1 MTARHDVQ
9 AGLPPANATAPMP
22 PPDALDADTVAAQLG
37 AAYGAAYGAIDAG
50 ERARHPD
57 LISGIRQPGDI
68 AGESRALS
76 GGAHVVTVAAADV
89 PGALSLIAGA
99 LTAHGFDIETGDLF
113 MVRRPVAQHAA
124 PRGGRFG
131 PPARRPGAP
140 PTRPMQAR
148 GPSAPAQLLLDRFVV
163 RGTNGADP
171 WDAIRADLGR
181 AFALLAAGDAEA
193 AQTLIIEGIA
203 DTLPRGAA
211 PARAMAPV
219 AIEIDTA
226 SDPEATL
233 LTIAGVDERGFLFEF
248 ANALA
253 MLQVSIRRAEVRT
266 EGSAS
271 HDTFWVTTRDGSKLE
286 DPARLEELRVVAV
299 LIRQFTQL
307 LPLAPDPGQA
317 LRQFGA
323 LVRSMLAFHERREA
337 IATLADERVLETLA
351 AALGVSRYLWEDFL
365 RFQYENLFPVLTDR
379 PALDARKSVDQLHEE
394 LRDASP
400 EGGPPDVRTLNAFKD
415 RELFRI
421 DLRHISGRTGFVD
434 FSHELSDL
442 AEVVVGE
449 AAALTDRALRE
460 RHGAPRLT
468 SGAPCRWSIA
478 ALGKFGG
485 RELGFASDLELL
497 TVYEGPGMT
506 DGAEAIPNAA
516 WFEAFVRGVRD
527 AIQAPREGIFELDL
541 RLRPH
546 GDSGSL
552 ANSIDQC
559 RNYYSRRGEA
569 RQFERMALVR
579 LRRVAGDVG
588 LGRTLEARRDAFVYS
603 GAPLD
608 IAELLHM
615 RERQAN
621 ELVAAGERNAKY
633 GAGGLVDIEYYV
645 QTLQI
650 IAGATEPSVRAPS
663 TVDAIAALAV
673 TGHVGYDDAV
683 KLPEAYSFLRRLI
696 GALRVVRGNARDLTI
711 PPVGSREFEYLS
723 RRLFYETPEA
733 LATAIDVRMEY
744 ALSLW
749 SRLPVE

>member
-1 MTARHDVQ
+1 
-9 AGLPPANATAPMP
+9 MP
-22 PPDALDADTVAAQLG
+22 SPDALDLDGIAAQLG
-37 AAYGAAYGAIDAG
+37 ASYEAIDAG

-57 LISGIRQPGDI
+57 LIARIRQPGDLE
-68 AGESRALS
+68 GESTPLGGGKHALT
-76 GGAHVVTVAAADV
+76 VVAADV

-99 LTAHGFDIETGDLF
+99 LTAHGFDIETGDMF
-113 MVRRPVAQHAA
+113 MLRRPVAQPAA
-124 PRGGRFG
+124 QRGGRFG
-131 PPARRPGAP
+131 PPRGRPGMSAGR
-140 PTRPMQAR
+140 PTPSR
-148 GPSAPAQLLLDRFVV
+148 GPTAPTQLLLDRFVV
-163 RGTNGADP
+163 RGTSDAGP
-171 WDAIRADLGR
+171 WDVIREDLGR
-181 AFALLAAGDAEA
+181 AFALLAGGDAEA
-193 AQTLIIEGIA
+193 AQTLIIEGISR
-203 DTLPRGAA
+203 TLPRGAA
-211 PARAMAPV
+211 PARAIDPV

-226 SDPEATL
+226 SEPEATL
-233 LTIAGVDERGFLFEF
+233 LTIAGVDERGFLFQF

-286 DPARLEELRVVAV
+286 DPARLEELRVAAV

-323 LVRSMLAFHERREA
+323 LARSMLAFRERRDA
-337 IATLADERVLETLA
+337 VAALADERVLETLA

-365 RFQYENLFPVLTDR
+365 RFQHENLFPVLTDR
-379 PALDARKSVDQLHEE
+379 PALDAAKTVNELQEE
-394 LRDASP
+394 LRAA
-400 EGGPPDVRTLNAFKD
+400 GPPDVATLNAFKD

-449 AAALTDRALRE
+449 AAEQTERAVRAS
-460 RHGAPRLT
+460 HGTPRLT

-485 RELGFASDLELL
+485 REIGFASDLELL
-497 TVYEGPGMT
+497 TVYEGPGMS
-506 DGAEAIPNAA
+506 DGVEAIPNAA

-527 AIQAPREGIFELDL
+527 AIHAPREGIFELDL

-546 GDSGSL
+546 GDGGSL

-559 RNYYSRRGEA
+559 RAYYATRGDA

-588 LGRTLEARRDAFVYS
+588 LGRTLEALRDAFVYS

-621 ELVAAGERNAKY
+621 ELVAAGVRNAKHSS
-633 GAGGLVDIEYYV
+633 GGLVDIEYYV

-650 IAGATEPSVRAPS
+650 LAGATEPSVRTPN
-663 TVDAIAALAV
+663 TVDAIAALAE
-673 TGHVGYDDAV
+673 TGHISYDDAV

-711 PPVGSREFEYLS
+711 PPVGSQEFEWLS
-723 RRLFYETPEA
+723 RRLFYETPDA

-744 ALSLW
+744 ASSLW

>member
-1 MTARHDVQ
+1 
-9 AGLPPANATAPMP
+9 
-22 PPDALDADTVAAQLG
+22 
-37 AAYGAAYGAIDAG
+37 
-50 ERARHPD
+50 
-57 LISGIRQPGDI
+57 
-68 AGESRALS
+68 
-76 GGAHVVTVAAADV
+76 
-89 PGALSLIAGA
+89 
-99 LTAHGFDIETGDLF
+99 
-113 MVRRPVAQHAA
+113 
-124 PRGGRFG
+124 
-131 PPARRPGAP
+131 
-140 PTRPMQAR
+140 
-148 GPSAPAQLLLDRFVV
+148 
-163 RGTNGADP
+163 
-171 WDAIRADLGR
+171 
-181 AFALLAAGDAEA
+181 
-193 AQTLIIEGIA
+193 
-203 DTLPRGAA
+203 
-211 PARAMAPV
+211 MAPV

-226 SDPEATL
+226 SDAEATL

-323 LVRSMLAFHERREA
+323 LARSMLAFRERREA
-337 IATLADERVLETLA
+337 IAALADERVLETLA

-365 RFQYENLFPVLTDR
+365 RLQHENLFPVLTDR
-379 PALDARKSVDQLHEE
+379 PTLDVGKPPDQLREE
-394 LRDASP
+394 LSAASP
-400 EGGPPDVRTLNAFKD
+400 DGGPPDIAALNAFKD

-421 DLRHISGRTGFVD
+421 DLRHISGRTDFVD

-449 AAALTDRALRE
+449 AAALTERE
-460 RHGAPRLT
+460 LWARHGAPRLT
-468 SGAPCRWSIA
+468 SGAPCRWSIG

-485 RELGFASDLELL
+485 REIGFASDLELL

-506 DGAEAIPNAA
+506 DGDEPVPNAA
-516 WFEAFVRGVRD
+516 YFEDFVRGVRD

-552 ANSIDQC
+552 ASSIDQC
-559 RNYYSRRGEA
+559 RSYYSKRGEA

-579 LRRVAGDVG
+579 LRRFAGDVG
-588 LGRTLEARRDAFVYS
+588 LGRTIEALRDAFVYS

-621 ELVAAGERNAKY
+621 ELVAAGERNAKHSS
-633 GAGGLVDIEYYV
+633 GGLVDIEYYV

-650 IAGATEPSVRAPS
+650 LAGATEPSVRAPN
-663 TVDAIAALAV
+663 TIAAIAALAV
-673 TGHVGYDDAV
+673 TGHVGYEDAA

-711 PPVGSREFEYLS
+711 PPAGSREFEYLS

-744 ALSLW
+744 ASSLW

>member
-1 MTARHDVQ
+1 MTACHDVR
-9 AGLPPANATAPMP
+9 AGLPPANAIAPMP
-22 PPDALDADTVAAQLG
+22 PADALDADALAAQLG
-37 AAYGAAYGAIDAG
+37 AAYAAVDAS
-50 ERARHPD
+50 ERAGHPD
-57 LISGIRQPGDI
+57 LIASIREPGDI
-68 AGESRALS
+68 AGESRPLA
-76 GGAHVVTVAAADV
+76 GEAHVVTVAAADV
-89 PGALSLIAGA
+89 PGALSLIAGT

-113 MVRRPVAQHAA
+113 MVRRPIAQRAV

-131 PPARRPGAP
+131 PPRGRPGLPAGRP
-140 PTRPMQAR
+140 PAR
-148 GPSAPAQLLLDRFVV
+148 GPSQPAQLLLDRFVV
-163 RGTNGADP
+163 RATASADP
-171 WDAIRADLGR
+171 WGTIRADLQR
-181 AFALLAAGDAEA
+181 AFALLAGGDAEA
-193 AQTLIIEGIA
+193 AQSLIIEGISR
-203 DTLPRGAA
+203 TLPHGGA

-226 SDPEATL
+226 SDAEATL

-323 LVRSMLAFHERREA
+323 LARSMLAFRERREA
-337 IATLADERVLETLA
+337 IAALADERVLETLA

-365 RFQYENLFPVLTDR
+365 RLQHENLFPVLTDR
-379 PALDARKSVDQLHEE
+379 PTLDVSKPPDQLREE
-394 LRDASP
+394 LSAASP
-400 EGGPPDVRTLNAFKD
+400 DGGPPDIAALNAFKD

-421 DLRHISGRTGFVD
+421 DLRHISGRTDFVD

-449 AAALTDRALRE
+449 AAALTERE
-460 RHGAPRLT
+460 LWARHGAPRLT
-468 SGAPCRWSIA
+468 SGAPCRWSIG

-485 RELGFASDLELL
+485 REIGFASDLELL

-506 DGAEAIPNAA
+506 DGDEPVPNAA
-516 WFEAFVRGVRD
+516 YFEDFVRGVRD

-552 ANSIDQC
+552 ASSIDQC
-559 RNYYSRRGEA
+559 RSYYSKRGEA

-579 LRRVAGDVG
+579 LRRFAGDVG
-588 LGRTLEARRDAFVYS
+588 LGRTIEALRDAFVYS

-621 ELVAAGERNAKY
+621 ELVAAGERNAKHSS
-633 GAGGLVDIEYYV
+633 GGLVDIEYYV

-650 IAGATEPSVRAPS
+650 LAGATEPSVRAPN

-673 TGHVGYDDAV
+673 TGHVGYEDAA

-711 PPVGSREFEYLS
+711 PPAGSREFEYLS

-744 ALSLW
+744 ASSLW

>member
-1 MTARHDVQ
+1 
-9 AGLPPANATAPMP
+9 MP
-22 PPDALDADTVAAQLG
+22 PPDALDADSIAAQLG
-37 AAYGAAYGAIDAG
+37 TAYTAIDPG
-50 ERARHPD
+50 ERARHPA
-57 LISGIRQPGDI
+57 LIAEIRQPGDI
-68 AGESRALS
+68 AGEALRLA
-76 GGAHVVTVAAADV
+76 GGAHAVTVVAADV
-89 PGALSLIAGA
+89 SGALSLIAGA

-113 MVRRPVAQHAA
+113 MVRRPVAQRTA
-124 PRGGRFG
+124 PRGGRFA
-131 PPARRPGAP
+131 PPRGRPGTPAA
-140 PTRPMQAR
+140 RPMPSR
-148 GPSAPAQLLLDRFVV
+148 GASQPAELLLDRFVV
-163 RGTNGADP
+163 RGTAAADP
-171 WDAIRADLGR
+171 WEAIRPDLQR
-181 AFALLAAGDAEA
+181 AFTLLAAGDAEG
-193 AQTLIIEGIA
+193 AQTLIIEGIGR
-203 DTLPRGAA
+203 TLPRGET
-211 PARAMAPV
+211 PARAMEPV

-226 SDPEATL
+226 SDPDATV

-266 EGSAS
+266 VDAAS
-271 HDTFWVTTRDGSKLE
+271 HDRFWVTTRDGSKLD

-323 LVRSMLAFHERREA
+323 LARSMLAFGERRDA
-337 IATLADERVLETLA
+337 IAELGDERVLETLA

-365 RFQYENLFPVLTDR
+365 RFQHENLFPVLTDR
-379 PALDARKSVDQLHEE
+379 PAMDAGKQVEQLQEE
-394 LRDASP
+394 LRAA
-400 EGGPPDVRTLNAFKD
+400 GPPDVDTLNAFKD

-449 AAALTDRALRE
+449 AAAQTERALRA
-460 RHGAPRLT
+460 RHGLPRLT
-468 SGAPCRWSIA
+468 SGAPCRWTIA

-485 RELGFASDLELL
+485 REIGFASDLELL
-497 TVYEGPGMT
+497 TVYEGQGET
-506 DGAEAIPNAA
+506 DGTEPIPNAA
-516 WFEAFVRGVRD
+516 YFEDFVRGVRD
-527 AIQAPREGIFELDL
+527 AIHAPREGIFELDL

-546 GDSGSL
+546 GDNSSL

-559 RNYYSRRGEA
+559 RAYYAVRGEA
-569 RQFERMALVR
+569 MQFERMALVR

-588 LGRTLEARRDAFVYS
+588 LGRTLEALRDAFVYS

-608 IAELLHM
+608 IPGLLHM
-615 RERQAN
+615 RERQAG
-621 ELVAAGERNAKY
+621 ELVAEGARNAKHSS
-633 GAGGLVDIEYYV
+633 GGLVDIEYFV

-650 IAGATEPSVRAPS
+650 VAGATEPSVRTPN
-663 TVDAIAALAV
+663 TLDAIAALAE
-673 TGHVGYDDAV
+673 TGHIGYDDAV

-744 ALSLW
+744 AASLW
-749 SRLPVE
+749 RQLPVE

>member
-1 MTARHDVQ
+1 MTARDDVR
-9 AGLPPANATAPMP
+9 AGLPPANAIAPMP
-22 PPDALDADTVAAQLG
+22 ALDALDADAISAQLG
-37 AAYGAAYGAIDAG
+37 AAYAAIDVG
-50 ERARHPD
+50 ERAGHPD
-57 LISGIRQPGDI
+57 LIASIREPGDI
-68 AGESRALS
+68 AGESRPLA
-76 GGAHVVTVAAADV
+76 GEAHVVTVAAADV

-113 MVRRPVAQHAA
+113 MVRRPIAQRAV

-131 PPARRPGAP
+131 PPRGRPGLPAGRP
-140 PTRPMQAR
+140 PAR
-148 GPSAPAQLLLDRFVV
+148 GPSQPAQLLLDRFVV
-163 RGTNGADP
+163 RATASADP
-171 WDAIRADLGR
+171 WGTIRADLQR
-181 AFALLAAGDAEA
+181 AFALLAGGDAEA
-193 AQTLIIEGIA
+193 AQTLIIEGISR
-203 DTLPRGAA
+203 TLPHGGA

-226 SDPEATL
+226 SDAEATL

-323 LVRSMLAFHERREA
+323 LARSMLAFRERREA
-337 IATLADERVLETLA
+337 IAALADERVLETLA

-365 RFQYENLFPVLTDR
+365 RLQHENLFPVLTDR
-379 PALDARKSVDQLHEE
+379 PTLDVRKPPDQLREE
-394 LRDASP
+394 LSAASRD
-400 EGGPPDVRTLNAFKD
+400 GGPPDIAALNAFKD

-421 DLRHISGRTGFVD
+421 DLRHISGRTDFVD

-449 AAALTDRALRE
+449 AAALTERE
-460 RHGAPRLT
+460 LWARHGAPRLT
-468 SGAPCRWSIA
+468 SGAPCRWSIG

-485 RELGFASDLELL
+485 REIGFASDLELL

-506 DGAEAIPNAA
+506 DGDEPVPNASY
-516 WFEAFVRGVRD
+516 FEDFVRGVRD

-552 ANSIDQC
+552 ASSIDQC
-559 RNYYSRRGEA
+559 RSYYSKRGEA

-579 LRRVAGDVG
+579 LRRFAGDVG
-588 LGRTLEARRDAFVYS
+588 LGRTIEALRDAFVYS

-615 RERQAN
+615 RQRQAN
-621 ELVAAGERNAKY
+621 ELVAAGERNAKHSS
-633 GAGGLVDIEYYV
+633 GGLVDIEYYV

-650 IAGATEPSVRAPS
+650 LAGATEPSVRAPN

-673 TGHVGYDDAV
+673 TGHVGYEDAA

-711 PPVGSREFEYLS
+711 PPAGSREFEYLS

-744 ALSLW
+744 ASSLW

>member
-1 MTARHDVQ
+1 
-9 AGLPPANATAPMP
+9 MP
-22 PPDALDADTVAAQLG
+22 PPDALDADSIAAQLG
-37 AAYGAAYGAIDAG
+37 AAYTRIDAG
-50 ERARHPD
+50 ERARHPE
-57 LISGIRQPGDI
+57 LISRIQQPGDI
-68 AGESRALS
+68 VGESRLL
-76 GGAHVVTVAAADV
+76 GADTHVVTVAAADV
-89 PGALSLIAGA
+89 PGALSLIAGS

-113 MVRRPVAQHAA
+113 MVRRPVAQRAA

-131 PPARRPGAP
+131 PPRGRPGTPAA
-140 PTRPMQAR
+140 RPMPSR
-148 GPSAPAQLLLDRFVV
+148 GSAQPAQLLLDRFVV
-163 RGTNGADP
+163 RGTEGADP
-171 WDAIRADLGR
+171 WDAIRPDLER
-181 AFALLAAGDAEA
+181 AFTLLADGDAEG
-193 AQTLIIEGIA
+193 AQTLIIEGIER
-203 DTLPRGAA
+203 TLPRGEA
-211 PARAMAPV
+211 PARAMDPV
-219 AIEIDTA
+219 EIEIDTT
-226 SDPEATL
+226 SDPDATV

-253 MLQVSIRRAEVRT
+253 ILQVSIRRAEVRT
-266 EGSAS
+266 VEAAS
-271 HDTFWVTTRDGSKLE
+271 HDRFWVTTRDGSKLD

-323 LVRSMLAFHERREA
+323 LARSMLAFSERRAA
-337 IATLADERVLETLA
+337 IAELGDERVLETLA

-365 RFQYENLFPVLTDR
+365 RFQHENLFPVLTDR
-379 PALDARKSVDQLHEE
+379 LAMDAGKPVEQLQDE
-394 LRDASP
+394 LRAA
-400 EGGPPDVRTLNAFKD
+400 GPADVDTLNAFKD

-449 AAALTDRALRE
+449 AAAQTERALRA
-460 RHGAPRLT
+460 RHGSPRLA
-468 SGAPCRWSIA
+468 SGAPCRWTIA

-485 RELGFASDLELL
+485 REIGFASDLELL
-497 TVYEGPGMT
+497 TVYEGQGET
-506 DGAEAIPNAA
+506 DGDEPIPNAA
-516 WFEAFVRGVRD
+516 YFEDFVRGVRD
-527 AIQAPREGIFELDL
+527 AIHAPREGIFELDL

-559 RNYYSRRGEA
+559 RAYYAVRGEA

-588 LGRTLEARRDAFVYS
+588 LGRTLEALRDAFVYS

-608 IAELLHM
+608 IPELLHM
-615 RERQAN
+615 RERQAG
-621 ELVAAGERNAKY
+621 ELVAEGARNAKHSS
-633 GAGGLVDIEYYV
+633 GGLVDIEYFV

-650 IAGATEPSVRAPS
+650 IAGATEPSVRTPN
-663 TVDAIAALAV
+663 TVDAIAALAD
-673 TGHVGYDDAV
+673 TGHIGYDDAV

-711 PPVGSREFEYLS
+711 PPTGSREFEYLS

-744 ALSLW
+744 AASLW
-749 SRLPVE
+749 RQLPVE

>member
-1 MTARHDVQ
+1 MTARHDVR
-9 AGLPPANATAPMP
+9 AGLPPANASAPMP
-22 PPDALDADTVAAQLG
+22 PADALDADAIAAQLG
-37 AAYGAAYGAIDAG
+37 AAYAAIDAG
-50 ERARHPD
+50 ERERHPD
-57 LISGIRQPGDI
+57 LIADIREPGDI
-68 AGESRALS
+68 AGESRPLA
-76 GGAHVVTVAAADV
+76 GEAHVVTVAAADV

-113 MVRRPVAQHAA
+113 MVRRPIAQQAV

-131 PPARRPGAP
+131 PPRGRPGLPAGRP
-140 PTRPMQAR
+140 PAR
-148 GPSAPAQLLLDRFVV
+148 GPSQPAQLLLDRFVV
-163 RGTNGADP
+163 RATASADP
-171 WDAIRADLGR
+171 WGTIRADLGR
-181 AFALLAAGDAEA
+181 AFALLAGGDAEA
-193 AQTLIIEGIA
+193 AQTLIIEGISR
-203 DTLPRGAA
+203 TLPHGGA

-226 SDPEATL
+226 SDAEATL

-323 LVRSMLAFHERREA
+323 LARSMLAFRERRGA
-337 IATLADERVLETLA
+337 IAALADERVLETLA

-365 RFQYENLFPVLTDR
+365 RLQHENLFPVLTDR
-379 PALDARKSVDQLHEE
+379 PTLDVGKPPDQLREE
-394 LRDASP
+394 LSAASP
-400 EGGPPDVRTLNAFKD
+400 DGGPPDIAALNAFKD

-421 DLRHISGRTGFVD
+421 DLRHISGRTDFVD

-449 AAALTDRALRE
+449 AAALTERE
-460 RHGAPRLT
+460 LWARHGAPRLT

-485 RELGFASDLELL
+485 REIGFASDLELL

-506 DGAEAIPNAA
+506 DGDEPVPNAA
-516 WFEAFVRGVRD
+516 YFEDFVRGVRD

-552 ANSIDQC
+552 ASSIDQC
-559 RNYYSRRGEA
+559 RSYYSKRGEA

-579 LRRVAGDVG
+579 LRRFAGDVG
-588 LGRTLEARRDAFVYS
+588 LGRTIEALRDAFVYS

-621 ELVAAGERNAKY
+621 ELVAAGERNAKHSS
-633 GAGGLVDIEYYV
+633 GGLVDIEYYV

-650 IAGATEPSVRAPS
+650 LAGATEPSVRAPN
-663 TVDAIAALAV
+663 TIAAIAALAV
-673 TGHVGYDDAV
+673 TGHVGYQDAA

-711 PPVGSREFEYLS
+711 PPAGSREFEYLS

-744 ALSLW
+744 ASSLW